1 MSEII
6 VPKRPVGRPKLQ
18 NPISKTEY
26 GNKYYQ
32 QHKNLL
38 MKCNVCNCMVKQIT
52 IAQHKKSRKCKSYL
66 SNSET
71 PLNSEEDIK
80 IIKEE

>member
-6 VPKRPVGRPKLQ
+6 VAKRRIGRPKLQ

-26 GNKYYQ
+26 GTKYYQ

-38 MKCNVCNCMVKQIT
+38 MKCNVCNCMVKT
-52 IAQHKKSRKCKSYL
+52 NC
-66 SNSET
+66 NCT
-71 PLNSEEDIK
+71 T
-80 IIKEE
+80 